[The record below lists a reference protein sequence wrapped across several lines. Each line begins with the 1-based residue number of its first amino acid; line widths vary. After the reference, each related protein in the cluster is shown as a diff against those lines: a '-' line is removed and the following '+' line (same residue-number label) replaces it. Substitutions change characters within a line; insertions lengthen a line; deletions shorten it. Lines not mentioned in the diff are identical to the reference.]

1 MTTRPTSAAFAFGAA
16 LLLILMA
23 CSGGTASTL
32 VASSSAPATVA
43 GPSTAAT
50 DVPAASADVPATSD
64 APAGSADAGGADD
77 SCTLVTKDAVSVAA
91 GFPIATTSGAAGI
104 CYYQNT
110 DQSKYLVVW
119 RFDTQSAMA
128 SMLQIEAGSEHVDG
142 LGDDAFWAGVGGI
155 LFVRK
160 GDHGAE
166 FQDPDYTFSPD
177 TDTATRDRMVTLART
192 ALAAL

>member
-1 MTTRPTSAAFAFGAA
+1 MTTRPTPAAFAFGAA
-16 LLLILMA
+16 LLLILTA
-23 CSGGTASTL
+23 CSSGTTSTP
-32 VASSSAPATVA
+32 AASSAPATVA

-50 DVPAASADVPATSD
+50 DVPAASADVPA
-64 APAGSADAGGADD
+64 ASADAGAADD

-104 CYYQNT
+104 CYYQNA
-110 DQSKYLVVW
+110 DPSKYLVVW

-128 SMLQIEAGSEHVDG
+128 SMLQIEAGSEHIDG

-160 GDHGAE
+160 GDHAVE
-166 FQDPDYTFSPD
+166 FQDPDYSFTPA
-177 TDTATRDRMVTLART
+177 TDTANRDRMVTLART